1 MHLRNRSG
9 EVDGRQFRMCGDGFA
24 KDWSVGWNEVNDA
37 IGETGVTE
45 DLVNQMVGQDC
56 SVAGFPDNAVALNAN
71 MCVIKIAHVFFN
83 KHFLCRAA
91 DCKRETMFLMTL
103 MNKMWE

>member
-1 MHLRNRSG
+1 MRLRNRSG

-24 KDWSVGWNEVNDA
+24 KDWSVGWNKVNDA

-56 SVAGFPDNAVALNAN
+56 SVAGFPDNAVALNVN
-71 MCVIKIAHVFFN
+71 MCVS
-83 KHFLCRAA
+83 
-91 DCKRETMFLMTL
+91 
-103 MNKMWE
+103 